1 MNCNTMYKTILGATI
16 EIINDGIVETDV
28 NAAQMPVVC
37 ISTIINE
44 IKIIDHI
51 IINSIWII
59 WDNSIF

>member
-1 MNCNTMYKTILGATI
+1 MYKTILGATI